1 MITPRPTLLVLLAV
15 AAAPTCAIRSFPS
28 PRAQPRACGAF
39 VRASSNATVLEA
51 CGEENA
57 FVSRKLNDIY
67 INGSC
72 QTFVLHPT
80 NNNGIHHNTSE
91 ARGENVAS
99 LLAQF
104 PDIRIMEAIMWRDNW
119 DTVEAIF
126 KALQIP
132 VCFDE
137 LGRCGRAQWGKGKYA
152 LWSSLILAYAY
163 QIRFDIPC
171 MMIIEDDIKVT
182 HPLRFDAMRSQY
194 VKNNKPWFH
203 RCGKWGE
210 CYMTNPAGARS
221 WFESVYT
228 YGVTNHHDNHARMH
242 VMTSADEHHFFY
254 NKIVKTNEGD
264 IANSPAVN
272 VSSFNYTP
280 SDVPQLDRL
289 LRVFDASDA
298 EDPVVNLPR
307 LARKVEL

>member
-1 MITPRPTLLVLLAV
+1 
-15 AAAPTCAIRSFPS
+15 
-28 PRAQPRACGAF
+28 
-39 VRASSNATVLEA
+39 VRASSDATVLEA
-51 CGEENA
+51 CGEEKA
-57 FVSRKLNDIY
+57 MASRKLSDIY

-80 NNNGIHHNTSE
+80 NNNGTHHNTSE

-104 PDIRIMEAIMWRDNW
+104 PDIRIMEAIMWRDSW

-132 VCFDE
+132 VCFYQNE
-137 LGRCGRAQWGKGKYA
+137 RCGRAQWGKGKYA

-171 MMIIEDDIKVT
+171 MMIIEDDIKVAR
-182 HPLRFDAMRSQY
+182 HQRFDALRSQY
-194 VKNNKPWFH
+194 VKNNKPWFY

-228 YGVTNHHDNHARMH
+228 YGVSSHHDLHAKTH
-242 VMTSADEHHFFY
+242 VMTSFDVPRKKHHYFFE
-254 NKIVKTNEGD
+254 KIVKTNEGD

-272 VSSFNYTP
+272 VGSFNYTP